1 MTVRYCFDDVQIDV
15 QGFRLLK
22 GGKVLT
28 IEPKALNLL
37 MFLVENRGRLLDRRG
52 LIDAVWKEAFV
63 TDHVLNRAIGQ
74 LRKVLDDDPK
84 EPRYIETVHTLG
96 YRFIADVE
104 TEKSEPADPPPASAQ
119 LEPERD
125 QAQQKTVTS
134 GQQLA
139 DSSRGAHPSLQLNHG
154 TADAASVPWTL
165 PARRTA
171 VVVGCT
177 LLLAAGV
184 VAFWMKART
193 SRVLNAAQIR
203 SLAVLP
209 LENLSGDASQD
220 YLADGMTDELITGLG
235 QISALRVIS
244 RTTAMQYKNAKKSLP
259 QIAKELNVDAVVEG
273 SVVRSGDRI
282 RIAAQLIAAPEDKQL
297 WAHTYEGDLKDAL
310 ALENQV
316 SSAVADQIRIAL
328 TPGEKM
334 QLAETRQVNPRAYE
348 AFLKGNFF
356 EQTLRWGSTQKAL
369 ESYQQSAQ
377 LDPNF
382 APAYVGIARS
392 YNYLVDEG
400 ILPVGEGTA
409 DADAAIAKALERDPG
424 SGEAYAGRAY
434 NLLRF
439 HWDFPGAERDFRHA
453 LELDPNSSSAH
464 WGLGIYFVLLG
475 RFDEGMREMSR
486 AEDLDPLSAPLKTS
500 FCDELR
506 FARLLDQAI
515 AKCNEALELAPDFVL
530 ALESAGEVH
539 EDKGEYSEA
548 HKYWSKAGHNATTIG
563 VWDEIHRV
571 PGVKGTFDAWLKTQK
586 QPQNAFYLFV
596 AYANLGRKDLA
607 FEWLEKAYE
616 QRSDLPDMIN
626 MPVDPAFD
634 VLRSDPRFDAFL
646 RRAGLPPQPAI
657 QFKQM
662 W

>member
-1 MTVRYCFDDVQIDV
+1 MTVRYRFDDVQIDV
-15 QGFRLLK
+15 PGFRLLK

-37 MFLVENRGRLLDRRG
+37 IFLVENRGRLLDRRG

-74 LRKVLDDDPK
+74 LRKVLEDDPK
-84 EPRYIETVHTLG
+84 EPRYIETVHTIG
-96 YRFIADVE
+96 YRFIAEVGV
-104 TEKSEPADPPPASAQ
+104 EKSEPVDPPPAIAQ
-119 LEPERD
+119 FEPESG
-125 QAQQKTVTS
+125 QAQQKAFTS

-139 DSSRGAHPSLQLNHG
+139 DSSIAAHPSLPPKHAE
-154 TADAASVPWTL
+154 ADVPQVLWAL
-165 PARRTA
+165 SARRA
-171 VVVGCT
+171 VVLVGCT

-184 VAFWMKART
+184 VGFWLRGRP

-209 LENLSGDASQD
+209 LENLSGDATQD

-244 RTTAMQYKNAKKSLP
+244 RTTAMQYKNEKKSLP

-282 RIAAQLIAAPEDKQL
+282 RISAQLIAAPADKQF
-297 WAHTYEGDLKDAL
+297 WAHSYEGDLKDAL

-328 TPGEKM
+328 TPGEKIE
-334 QLAETRQVNPRAYE
+334 LAGTRQVNPRAYE

-356 EQTLRWGSTQKAL
+356 EQTMRWGSTQKAL
-369 ESYQQSAQ
+369 EYYQQSAQ

-392 YNYLVDEG
+392 YNFLVDQG
-400 ILPVGEGTA
+400 TLPIGEGTA
-409 DADAAIAKALERDPG
+409 DADAAIAKALELDPD
-424 SGEAYAGRAY
+424 SGEAYAGRAF
-434 NLLRF
+434 NLLKF

-464 WGLGIYFVLLG
+464 WGLGNYFVLQG
-475 RFDEGMREMSR
+475 RFDEGMQEMSR
-486 AEDLDPLSAPLKTS
+486 AEDLDPLSAPLKADY
-500 FCDELR
+500 CGKLR
-506 FARLLDQAI
+506 FARRLDQAI
-515 AKCNEALELAPDFVL
+515 AKCNEALELAPDFEL

-548 HKYWSKAGHNATTIG
+548 HKFWSKAGHDATTIG
-563 VWDEIHRV
+563 VWDEIHGV
-571 PGVKGTFDAWLKTQK
+571 PGVKGTFDAWLKNQK
-586 QPQNAFYLFV
+586 QPQNPMYLSV

-616 QRSDLPDMIN
+616 QRSDISDMIN

-646 RRAGLPPQPAI
+646 RRAGLPPQPSIHLA
-657 QFKQM
+657 QM